1 MSDSILNNKQA
12 LPNKLLQ
19 ADGTITDI
27 AGNAVVDPV
36 DSYKA
41 KPAIPN
47 KFLNSDGTYST
58 LADILSGM
66 IDTDLFI
73 VVEELP
79 ASGNVNK
86 IYLLVDGD
94 DLKEYHWTGT
104 KWDPIGTLDIDISQY
119 STTEEMNAAILVALN
134 TAKDYADSLF
144 RNVKPQV
151 LYFNP
156 GQTTAKLIEFW
167 EKVRQIQLTM
177 DVIVCQDYG
186 MVTIKTNSMVNGANY
201 YTFVTTPS
209 KNISSRSIHL
219 TLYSSNS

>member
-1 MSDSILNNKQA
+1 MELYDSKVS

-19 ADGTITDI
+19 EDGTITDI
-27 AGNAVVDPV
+27 NGNAIVDPV
-36 DSYKA
+36 DSYKT

-47 KFLNSDGTYST
+47 KFLNPDGTYST
-58 LADILSGM
+58 LEELIAGSVSS
-66 IDTDLFI
+66 DLFI

-79 ASGNVNK
+79 DEGEANK

-94 DLKEYHWTGT
+94 ELIEYIWINN
-104 KWDPIGTLDIDISQY
+104 KWDPIGTVGIDISQY

-156 GQTTAKLIEFW
+156 GQTTAKQIEFW
-167 EKVRQIQLTM
+167 EKVRQTQLTA
-177 DVIVCQDYG
+177 DVIVCEDYG
-186 MVTIKTNSMVNGANY
+186 MVAIKTNSMVNGNNR
-201 YTFVTTPS
+201 YTFVTTPGKDVS
-209 KNISSRSIHL
+209 SRNISL
-219 TLYSSNS
+219 TVYSSSS